1 MQLIEMPNVKITTIK
16 AGATKNQTM
25 SLKPVGLIL
34 LLSISL
40 KSKVIDFRLVEFYK
54 RFYYSQVKAHPCLSI
69 LPCLEVGDFL
79 AKTIV
84 LHCSCDQAE
93 SQFETEIFRIPQVI
107 QVSFFQ
113 SRQRTRLPS

>member
-40 KSKVIDFRLVEFYK
+40 KSKVIDFRLV
-54 RFYYSQVKAHPCLSI
+54 
-69 LPCLEVGDFL
+69 
-79 AKTIV
+79 
-84 LHCSCDQAE
+84 
-93 SQFETEIFRIPQVI
+93 
-107 QVSFFQ
+107 
-113 SRQRTRLPS
+113 